1 MEGGNFCFVRFLKK
15 TTSFS
20 FLFSPSGSE
29 QQTITFAP
37 VQVPLCGSEPK
48 CFFISPFFGG
58 RRIYFYEAISK
69 LKRSY
74 KSQKRRR
81 RRNGEEEG
89 RSVMMR
95 EGGAPY
101 CTSDLRPSKNGTHV
115 NIWMGKKDTIHLE
128 HVNSTRHRKKT
139 KSKGNPIKIDDPTHQ
154 KKYKKIHNLKETGKS
169 DKRIDTGES

>member
-1 MEGGNFCFVRFLKK
+1 MEGGNFCFVRFWKK

-48 CFFISPFFGG
+48 CFFISPFFWG

-81 RRNGEEEG
+81 RNGEEEG

-95 EGGAPY
+95 EGGGGALLHQWFTTLEKWHACEHLDGEKGYDPSGT
-101 CTSDLRPSKNGTHV
+101 CQQHSTQKENQIKRQSHQNRRPHPSKE
-115 NIWMGKKDTIHLE
+115 I
-128 HVNSTRHRKKT
+128 
-139 KSKGNPIKIDDPTHQ
+139 
-154 KKYKKIHNLKETGKS
+154 
-169 DKRIDTGES
+169 